1 MSILSALNLARRAA
15 GPERLEGYGE
25 ILSNPKSSGTV
36 LGNALYNLAAYDIP
50 DFAMMLGGAHPI
62 GKSTDLIL
70 NAMGLGDRQES
81 LDSLR
86 EKYFLERSPIGYA
99 ENIDPKY
106 ARELE
111 LGTEILVPLPGG
123 LLTKAPKL
131 TSKVDDMVKVFR
143 GETFPPITTKS
154 QTHHVFY
161 PEKSISRG
169 WEPGRFVTKDI
180 DEALNYANPPLRI
193 IPAVG
198 SGSPAPGIGIIK
210 SLKIP
215 KTEYNEAIKRATD
228 LGEEGALLDKSTP
241 MSLDILKTISNQLND
256 PRRILNLLLGK
267 GLEKGGIINSN
278 IVR

>member
-1 MSILSALNLARRAA
+1 MAVRKKTHILDTNVYLTDA
-15 GPERLEGYGE
+15 
-25 ILSNPKSSGTV
+25 
-36 LGNALYNLAAYDIP
+36 NAI
-50 DFAMMLGGAHPI
+50 FAF
-62 GKSTDLIL
+62 GKSDILVPLKVLEEIDRHKKRQDSVGL
-70 NAMGLGDRQES
+70 NARNTIRI

-180 DEALNYANPPLRI
+180 DEALNYANPPRRI

-215 KTEYNEAIKRATD
+215 KTEYDEAIKRATD
-228 LGEEGALLDKSTP
+228 LGEEGALLDKSTH

-267 GLEKGGIINSN
+267 GLAKGGIINSN